1 VTVIG
6 NLVDNAIDASA
17 DTGSGGRR
25 VVRAGLHADER
36 EIVVDVS
43 DTGPGLSRHVLESAF
58 TRGWSTKVSASTAGR
73 GLGLAL
79 VSQVVRKHDGTIAVS
94 TAELGGA
101 RFTVRLPVRQI
112 LTS

>member
-1 VTVIG
+1 MTAQPTRVIATVRCTSCG
-6 NLVDNAIDASA
+6 EVFTTRS
-17 DTGSGGRR
+17 TRS
-25 VVRAGLHADER
+25 

-58 TRGWSTKVSASTAGR
+58 TRGWSTKVPAPAAGR

-101 RFTVRLPVRQI
+101 RFTVRLPVRQV